1 MEDKKSIRRLGKMLA
16 EARANKGYSAREL
29 AEKVGAHHSTIT
41 MLEKGVIEQPR
52 TDKLT
57 KLARELD
64 LDPTDLLTL
73 AGYNPTDKLPA
84 FSVYLRST
92 SQLPDQAIDEL
103 EGHFQYLRDK
113 YGAKEARPADGE
125 DE

>member
-1 MEDKKSIRRLGKMLA
+1 MEDKKSIRRLGKILA
-16 EARANKGYSAREL
+16 EARASKGYSAREL
-29 AEKVGAHHSTIT
+29 AERIGAHHSTIT
-41 MLEKGVIEQPR
+41 MLEKGIIEQPR

-84 FSVYLRST
+84 FGVYLRST
-92 SQLPDQAIDEL
+92 TRLPDQAIDEL
-103 EGHFQYLRDK
+103 ENYYTYLREK
-113 YGAKEARPADGE
+113 YGAEAGGPAHGE